1 MQRLA
6 PPRAPPPT
14 LASRSGGD
22 FHGHTNAGTDQV
34 IRDIASITRPHLNRR
49 GRTESPR
56 ERRLSGLRDEE
67 ASRGLA
73 AEPAYPLDANTQL
86 QLIFQYYCRFGR
98 TGPRGTAQDTIDS
111 FNFMRLARECPD
123 LLDSRL
129 DRAEVDLIFAKCR
142 SKGQRRLEYRQFL
155 DALAAMAITKYPAE
169 DPVAAFS
176 LLLGH
181 HVFKCAAAEGLRE
194 ARAIKA
200 REQAEAEDAAWGSA
214 DYDSHERAA
223 HDLAGRA
230 GGGGG
235 REGGYGGDGR
245 GRAYGRGPGG
255 GGGDYDA
262 PGGAGEDA
270 WHGRGRPAAGREGSR
285 SPQRRGARGR
295 AADAGSDYDYDYDFD
310 YGSGRE
316 SARRAVA
323 AGAPSSVAGAGHAEA
338 HHPVAPPPPP
348 PRSAPPLGH
357 PQQPSPPLGIGSERP
372 DYRLAPSVGAAPALM
387 PAPPSSRASRW
398 EADSR
403 PMTPPRPSARGF
415 DDGSF
420 DADAVADGDPGRT
433 GLRGAPESAAAAA
446 APGRERSRL
455 GRERTSGRHD
465 GAPGGASW
473 MSPTTASNVAQLRR
487 VERMAADRAAEHAAE
502 RAAARESLA
511 RAQAQ
516 ARGPWGE
523 AERRRD
529 APPAAGRSDW
539 LSAGRGAASRGP
551 AAEGWTPS
559 ADSSRAPSP
568 RARSRR
574 ASVDDPEAPLE
585 RDAVFRGRVR
595 QERRTS
601 TLGSDR
607 FKPTMAGEANRPGGV
622 YDRLSQPSG
631 FTGVY
636 RRAFFTDGRMN
647 ASADTGVSS
656 IPTRFRGST
665 NAGSNETIHSISV
678 ALRPGLRSGK
688 SFR

>member
-1 MQRLA
+1 MAGRTNVWDRLYDPA
-6 PPRAPPPT
+6 TYTGVYAERFRDGPGINQDARDRP
-14 LASRSGGD
+14 GGD

-245 GRAYGRGPGG
+245 GRA
-255 GGGDYDA
+255 
-262 PGGAGEDA
+262 
-270 WHGRGRPAAGREGSR
+270 
-285 SPQRRGARGR
+285 
-295 AADAGSDYDYDYDFD
+295 
-310 YGSGRE
+310 
-316 SARRAVA
+316 
-323 AGAPSSVAGAGHAEA
+323 
-338 HHPVAPPPPP
+338 
-348 PRSAPPLGH
+348 
-357 PQQPSPPLGIGSERP
+357 
-372 DYRLAPSVGAAPALM
+372 
-387 PAPPSSRASRW
+387 
-398 EADSR
+398 
-403 PMTPPRPSARGF
+403 
-415 DDGSF
+415 
-420 DADAVADGDPGRT
+420 
-433 GLRGAPESAAAAA
+433 
-446 APGRERSRL
+446 
-455 GRERTSGRHD
+455 
-465 GAPGGASW
+465 
-473 MSPTTASNVAQLRR
+473 
-487 VERMAADRAAEHAAE
+487 
-502 RAAARESLA
+502 
-511 RAQAQ
+511 
-516 ARGPWGE
+516 
-523 AERRRD
+523 
-529 APPAAGRSDW
+529 
-539 LSAGRGAASRGP
+539 
-551 AAEGWTPS
+551 
-559 ADSSRAPSP
+559 
-568 RARSRR
+568 RR

>member
-1 MQRLA
+1 M
-6 PPRAPPPT
+6 
-14 LASRSGGD
+14 SS
-22 FHGHTNAGTDQV
+22 
-34 IRDIASITRPHLNRR
+34 
-49 GRTESPR
+49 
-56 ERRLSGLRDEE
+56 LRDEE
-67 ASRGLA
+67 AARGLA

-111 FNFMRLARECPD
+111 FNFMRLARECPG
-123 LLDSRL
+123 LLDARL

-169 DPVAAFS
+169 DPVTAFS

-181 HVFKCAAAEGLRE
+181 HVFKCAAAVGLRE

-214 DYDSHERAA
+214 AYSTFEDAYHHEYDGQSARG
-223 HDLAGRA
+223 DTYSGRYDGEDGSGA
-230 GGGGG
+230 YDGRGGGGG
-235 REGGYGGDGR
+235 HDHDYNPDDETAAEEEEWGAGRGHGR
-245 GRAYGRGPGG
+245 GRTRSATTSDGCTRPVSAAGRGARGYATYAGGRSGG
-255 GGGDYDA
+255 GGGHA
-262 PGGAGEDA
+262 TA
-270 WHGRGRPAAGREGSR
+270 
-285 SPQRRGARGR
+285 R
-295 AADAGSDYDYDYDFD
+295 AAARYD

-316 SARRAVA
+316 SARQAMA
-323 AGAPSSVAGAGHAEA
+323 ATEAPHHDRDYADV

-348 PRSAPPLGH
+348 PPRSAQQQRQ
-357 PQQPSPPLGIGSERP
+357 PQPPPLGIGSDRP
-372 DYRLAPSVGAAPALM
+372 DYRLAPSIGAAPPLM

-403 PMTPPRPSARGF
+403 PLTPPRPSSRGF
-415 DDGSF
+415 DDGAF
-420 DADAVADGDPGRT
+420 GADDSGGSSGGEVDGHEGRGGPPG
-433 GLRGAPESAAAAA
+433 GAAPAAAGAA
-446 APGRERSRL
+446 RKAERSHL
-455 GRERTSGRHD
+455 GREFPRGPHAGASG
-465 GAPGGASW
+465 GAPW
-473 MSPTTASNVAQLRR
+473 MSPTTASNVAQLER
-487 VERMAADRAAEHAAE
+487 VERMAANRAAEHAAQ
-502 RAAARESLA
+502 RSAAREALA
-511 RAQAQ
+511 RS
-516 ARGPWGE
+516 RSPWGE
-523 AERRRD
+523 VEGSRSRAV
-529 APPAAGRSDW
+529 AQSGGRSDW
-539 LSAGRGAASRGP
+539 LTAGRPPAPGGR

-574 ASVDDPEAPLE
+574 TSVDDPEAPLE

-595 QERRTS
+595 LERRPS

-607 FKPTMAGEANRPGGV
+607 FKPTLAGEANRPGGV
-622 YDRLSQPSG
+622 YDRLSKPSG